1 MNDFLTLF
9 KDYKKNLYMI
19 LSFLLIYTI
28 LQVLTPILIGWAIGL
43 IGENSI
49 KNNLSANKFSITMIF
64 ISITLLMS
72 FILNSYYNYLFSII
86 VSKITHSIR
95 INLLSRIHKNTLV
108 HLRSKGSGQLLSR
121 FTNDLDNI
129 QNGLND
135 SILPLVSNSFL
146 VFFILISMFI
156 INYSMALITAV
167 LIPLMIIIVSFLV
180 YKSNHY
186 TNIQQSE
193 ISRLNGFLHET
204 ISSHKLTII
213 NNNSKE
219 SYFNFIKLNNN
230 LTISSFKAQLYSS
243 IIQPIVLAFYIMNIS
258 LVIYYSVNIFFN
270 TNLAIHIT
278 VVVTFIN
285 FCYDF
290 YQPIVNISKSYYK
303 IQNTLTSIK
312 NISNELATP
321 IEFSNTKN
329 RDLSVIKSIEFKNVS
344 FYLNNTKILNDI
356 SFKIKKGEKV
366 SIIGP
371 TGSGKTTILH
381 LLNRLYDEFEGEILI
396 NNNPI
401 SDYNISTLRKKVA
414 IVFQETVIFT
424 GSIKENITFGNF
436 YVPQQDIEQ
445 IAIKVGLHHFIN
457 SLPDKYNTIITP
469 KSHPFSSS
477 QLQLI
482 SLVRALLQNSDLILL
497 DEAVSN
503 LNNESENNL
512 FYNIR
517 DLTFNKTIITV
528 THKMKS
534 VRNCDNIIILK
545 EGNLIDQG
553 NHQKLLNNNFYYH
566 LCAEQTN

>member
-534 VRNCDNIIILK
+534 VRNCDNIIVLK
-545 EGNLIDQG
+545 EGNLI
-553 NHQKLLNNNFYYH
+553 
-566 LCAEQTN
+566 